1 MHPLYIL
8 IGVWLQGFQR
18 DCCKSFKTVTQKIVL
33 IRCVVVPVYM
43 LQPWSAEAWYA
54 HFNSCLAG
62 SMLNDTIS
70 GSATL
75 QCHDQKS
82 WSMSQRHDPQPLSSS
97 NVRIALIDSLWRLIL
112 SKLFCCSLAQGSR
125 LPQPSDWWRFSK
137 MSRFEVG
144 SSMSQCHEQ
153 VLTSQLCGD
162 PPLQEF
168 EGYWD
173 LRQKRI

>member
-54 HFNSCLAG
+54 HFNSCLVG

-112 SKLFCCSLAQGSR
+112 SKLLCCCSLG
-125 LPQPSDWWRFSK
+125 
-137 MSRFEVG
+137 EVLDFLNPRTDDALVK
-144 SSMSQCHEQ
+144 CH
-153 VLTSQLCGD
+153 
-162 PPLQEF
+162 
-168 EGYWD
+168 D
-173 LRQKRI
+173 LRLVHLWANVTNKC